1 MKQNAPPHVAE
12 HSDRQSVEQFDI
24 DAYLKTLTNRPGV
37 YRMLDNEAYVL
48 YVGKARQLKK
58 RVSSYF
64 HNKDK
69 NPKTRSMVSQI
80 ARIEV
85 TITNTEGEALLLENN
100 LIKELKPRYNILL
113 RDDKSYPYIYLD
125 DQHDFPRLS
134 FYRGAKKPVGEYF
147 GPYPS
152 AGAVRESLNLL
163 QKVFKIRQ
171 CEDSF
176 FSHRT
181 RPCLQYQIKRC
192 TAPCAGYISIEK
204 YREDVR
210 HAVMFLQGKSSLI
223 INELVHNMDEASQQ
237 LEYEKAAQY
246 RDQIASLKRI
256 QEKQYISGEHG
267 NVDVIACVEKN
278 GSACVQLIFI
288 RDGHNL
294 GGKVYFPKQTRDAKA
309 TDVLNAFLPQY
320 YLAQHSG
327 RIIPPE
333 IVINCDLD
341 DAALLQ
347 QVLSEKAGYK
357 VSIVTQARA
366 ERARWIAMAQT
377 NANTELTTHLA
388 NKASLIQRFEALQEL
403 LNLDTMPQRM
413 ECFDISH
420 TSGEAT
426 VASCVVMETQGLLKG
441 DYRRFNIE
449 NITPGDDYAAMQ
461 QALTRR
467 YTRIKKGEGKL
478 PDVLFIDGGKGQVS
492 EALAVL
498 EELQITDVLVVGV
511 AKGPERKPGMET
523 LFIGGIDH
531 AVHLPS
537 DSVALHLIQQLR
549 DEAHRFAITGHRQRR
564 STARKSSVL
573 EGIEGL
579 GPKRRQALLKQFG
592 GLQGVQRAGVEDLA
606 RIDGISLNLAQKIYD
621 RFHSD

>member
-1 MKQNAPPHVAE
+1 MKSSVPQDSISK
-12 HSDRQSVEQFDI
+12 SDDAFDS
-24 DAYLKTLTNRPGV
+24 DNYLKTLTNRPGV
-37 YRMLDNEAYVL
+37 YRMLDSEGTVL

-64 HNKDK
+64 HSKDK
-69 NPKTRSMVSQI
+69 SPKTRSMVSQI

-134 FYRGAKKPVGEYF
+134 FHRGAKKPVGEYF

-176 FSHRT
+176 FSHRV

-192 TAPCAGYISIEK
+192 TAPCAGLVSKEN
-204 YREDVR
+204 YREDLR

-223 INELVHNMDEASQQ
+223 IQELVQAMDTASQQ

-246 RDQIASLKRI
+246 RDQVASLQRI

-278 GSACVQLIFI
+278 GTACVQIIFI
-288 RDGHNL
+288 RDGLNL
-294 GGKVYFPKQTRDAKA
+294 GGKVYFPKQTRDANA
-309 TDVLNAFLPQY
+309 GDVLNAFMPQF
-320 YLAQHSG
+320 YLAQHTG
-327 RIIPPE
+327 RVIPPE
-333 IVINCDLD
+333 IIINQDLED
-341 DAALLQ
+341 TSLLQ
-347 QVLSEKAGYK
+347 QVLGDHAGYK
-357 VSIVTQARA
+357 VTISTNVRA
-366 ERARWIAMAQT
+366 DRARWVSMAET
-377 NANTELTTHLA
+377 NAKTELANQLA
-388 NKASLIQRFEALQEL
+388 TKASLMQRFETLQEV
-403 LNLDTMPQRM
+403 LNLDSLPQRM

-420 TSGEAT
+420 SSGEAT
-426 VASCVVMETQGLLKG
+426 VASCVVMDIHGLLKS

-449 NITPGDDYAAMQ
+449 NITPGDDYAAME

-467 YTRIKKGEGKL
+467 YTRLKKGEGKL
-478 PDVLFIDGGKGQVS
+478 PDILLIDGGKGQVS
-492 EALAVL
+492 EALAVM
-498 EELQITDVLVVGV
+498 EELQISDVLVVGV
-511 AKGPERKPGMET
+511 AKGPERKPGLET
-523 LFIGGIDH
+523 LFVGGINH
-531 AVHLPS
+531 AVNLAS

-549 DEAHRFAITGHRQRR
+549 DEAHRFAVTGHRQRR
-564 STARKSSVL
+564 SNARKSSVL

-606 RIDGISLNLAQKIYD
+606 RITGISRTLAQKIYD
-621 RFHSD
+621 RFHTD